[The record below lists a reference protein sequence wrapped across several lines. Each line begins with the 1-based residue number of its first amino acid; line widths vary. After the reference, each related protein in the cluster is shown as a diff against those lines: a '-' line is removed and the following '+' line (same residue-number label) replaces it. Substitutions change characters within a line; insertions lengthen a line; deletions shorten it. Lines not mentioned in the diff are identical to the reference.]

1 MGEIARELSQNRWRE
16 LSPRFE
22 SLARVGSH
30 VSPQNPEIG
39 PRRPCVRCAAF
50 EITRLA
56 SIRLPRGTAEW
67 LAKVGRVRSTLA
79 IGDWRSCPSKWWW
92 VHPYNDW
99 CACTKAASIP
109 AWQRSETTGPR
120 RYLRGFYDTAP
131 TLKIFAPCLELG
143 TKAAFC

>member
-1 MGEIARELSQNRWRE
+1 MGEIARELSQNRWQE

-30 VSPQNPEIG
+30 VSPQSPEIG
-39 PRRPCVRCAAF
+39 PRRPCVPCAAF

-79 IGDWRSCPSKWWW
+79 IGDWRSCPSK
-92 VHPYNDW
+92 DGG
-99 CACTKAASIP
+99 CTHVIIDALSPK
-109 AWQRSETTGPR
+109 QHLFPR
-120 RYLRGFYDTAP
+120 GSGVKLQAQGV
-131 TLKIFAPCLELG
+131 I
-143 TKAAFC
+143 